1 MERAEP
7 AKPGRHPFA
16 FVKAAKN
23 CWKHSCQEVPVLP
36 GSTKVDGCPGCRE
49 GAELRCGRGKLVF
62 YTITSSLGALV
73 LGGKAG
79 YPAGSL
85 PLLPSPVKW
94 EGVWVSPCVVF
105 PSGEYLLWVRHFL
118 PLYTFGIKIVVI
130 IRHVLFHCF
139 LLSVK
144 CYLNP

>member
-7 AKPGRHPFA
+7 AKPGRYPFA
-16 FVKAAKN
+16 PVKAAKN

-36 GSTKVDGCPGCRE
+36 GSTKADGCPGCRE

-62 YTITSSLGALV
+62 YTITSSLGPWFWEEK
-73 LGGKAG
+73 LGI
-79 YPAGSL
+79 PLEVCHFCL
-85 PLLPSPVKW
+85 PLSSGRVFGSAPV
-94 EGVWVSPCVVF
+94 CFF
-105 PSGEYLLWVRHFL
+105 PMVNTFLWVRHFL
-118 PLYTFGIKIVVI
+118 PLYPFDIKIVVI
-130 IRHVLFHCF
+130 IRPVLFHCF